1 MSSIPERNGISRLD
15 EMMMSGRV
23 FWNYDRLQK
32 TSEKVFRQGINL
44 NSPEP
49 FSFEDI
55 CHKGFLLDAVR
66 VGKVELRDGFW
77 LSV

>member
-1 MSSIPERNGISRLD
+1 M
-15 EMMMSGRV
+15 

-32 TSEKVFRQGINL
+32 TSEEVFRQGINL

-55 CHKGFLLDAVR
+55 YHKGFLLDAVR

-77 LSV
+77 LGRGGV

>member
-1 MSSIPERNGISRLD
+1 MGGGKSRI
-15 EMMMSGRV
+15 
-23 FWNYDRLQK
+23 DRLQK

-77 LSV
+77 LSVWMGGGI